1 MGTEQEENNE
11 VPISSQI
18 WLVDLSGNLVELFQP
33 QNVESSGS

>member
-1 MGTEQEENNE
+1 MGTEPGENNE

-18 WLVDLSGNLVELFQP
+18 WVVDPSDHLVELFQP

>member
-1 MGTEQEENNE
+1 MGTEQQENNG

-18 WLVDLSGNLVELFQP
+18 WEFDPSGHLVELFQP